1 MIETSR
7 MASLGA
13 MAMQGV
19 PEDEICKN
27 DEERDFYRDMVDSYE
42 LMRKNG
48 IKPDVPNEFP

>member
-1 MIETSR
+1 

-13 MAMQGV
+13 IAMQGV
-19 PEDEICKN
+19 PEDKICKN